1 MDVLDSLSASMVRLN
16 WIGLLGEIEMRLYHL
31 LERVFQSEILQEQK

>member
-1 MDVLDSLSASMVRLN
+1 MDVIDSLSISVVRLN
-16 WIGLLGEIEMRLYHL
+16 WIGLLSETEMRLYHL